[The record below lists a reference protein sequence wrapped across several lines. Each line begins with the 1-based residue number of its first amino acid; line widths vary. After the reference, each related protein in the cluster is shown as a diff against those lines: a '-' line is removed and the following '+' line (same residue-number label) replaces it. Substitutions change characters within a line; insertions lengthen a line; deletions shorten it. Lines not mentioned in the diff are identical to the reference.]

1 MSVWLSVL
9 SVLIYQRL
17 TDSGTMGQRQSSPTP
32 LSLMTEYF
40 KEVKKGAR
48 DLSVKIKTD
57 KLITFCSTEW
67 PTFHVGWPSE
77 GPFDLGTVHRVWGY
91 HLPTVDRTP

>member
-17 TDSGTMGQRQSSPTP
+17 TDSGTMGQRQSSLTP

-40 KEVKKGAR
+40 KEVKKRAC
-48 DLSVKIKTD
+48 DLSVEIK
-57 KLITFCSTEW
+57 KNKHYFLQHRIAIIPCGLAFRR
-67 PTFHVGWPSE
+67 HV
-77 GPFDLGTVHRVWGY
+77 
-91 HLPTVDRTP
+91 

>member
-17 TDSGTMGQRQSSPTP
+17 TDSGTMGQRQSSLTP

-40 KEVKKGAR
+40 KEVKKRAC
-48 DLSVKIKTD
+48 DLSVEIKKD
-57 KLITFCSTEW
+57 KLITFLQHRMAIIPCGLA
-67 PTFHVGWPSE
+67 FGRHV
-77 GPFDLGTVHRVWGY
+77 
-91 HLPTVDRTP
+91 

>member
-17 TDSGTMGQRQSSPTP
+17 TDSGTMGQRQSSLTP

-48 DLSVKIKTD
+48 DLSVEIKKD
-57 KLITFCSTEW
+57 KLITFCSAEW
-67 PTFHVGWPSE
+67 TSFHVGWPSE
-77 GPFDLGTVHRVWGY
+77 GTFDLETAHRV
-91 HLPTVDRTP
+91 